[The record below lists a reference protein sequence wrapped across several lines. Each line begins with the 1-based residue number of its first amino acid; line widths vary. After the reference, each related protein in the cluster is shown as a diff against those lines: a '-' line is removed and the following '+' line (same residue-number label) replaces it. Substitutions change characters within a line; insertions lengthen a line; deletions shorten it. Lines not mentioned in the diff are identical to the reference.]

1 MMYFWIDGEVAETE
15 TETDY
20 LYNSNEARFN
30 NYFCVDTSYPPDD
43 IEMRYGMFIKGSGW
57 VHFDL
62 SKFPAQFRA
71 WMLINL

>member
-1 MMYFWIDGEVAETE
+1 
-15 TETDY
+15 
-20 LYNSNEARFN
+20 
-30 NYFCVDTSYPPDD
+30 
-43 IEMRYGMFIKGSGW
+43 MRYGMFIKGSGW